1 MASIIVDWNVFDYKF
16 SGKQRE
22 TFESLAYTLFCFEFK
37 QKFGI
42 FRYFNQ
48 PYIET
53 QPIKTDDGDVIGFQ
67 AKYYDETTQIKDKEA
82 ELKKAIKDAKTKYG
96 DISRFIIYTNKELST
111 SSIKTKVKPQY
122 QVNIEKCGSDIGI
135 NVEWRVTSNF
145 EIMLLDPQLSAV
157 KELYFSPNTDL
168 QLFAEKIQKRTVSII
183 GSIKSNI
190 PYKERI
196 IKIGYSQTA
205 IHDFTKSNN
214 STLVVYGDAGTG
226 KSGYVKDFY
235 EQVVEKQDTSLLAF
249 SASDFDVKEETSL
262 FNQFGNCGLD
272 GLISLYESDSNK
284 YCLIE
289 SAEKYSNFFDFDI
302 FRNAIHRLI
311 ESGWKIIITIRKQYK
326 NGFINAILDGIIIDE
341 FCIENIDSEK
351 LTALSGNYDFELPS
365 NKKVCGILCNLFYLK
380 LYLEL
385 LSAGTTVPSDTKV
398 FTEQIW
404 KQFIRNDRQRQ
415 RNLPIRRE
423 AFIENMASTLLNN
436 EAYCYKAQAS
446 DDGEVLSLLEEQ
458 GIIIPY
464 GDTPGLWVFSHD
476 VYEEIVVN
484 HIFEDKYDES
494 YDLQKITDIFANSL
508 RSRKMYRIWLE
519 TKLKDADSNLLST
532 LTNSLVN
539 PEFQQLWKDET
550 IIALMNSEDAEAF
563 RIMESLFSLNTYELF
578 TRSVFLLNTACK
590 CIIRNNNYLK
600 LIRSQKISIY
610 RFTEPTGRAWNT
622 IFNYIIKHIDLIPWH
637 KQNLSIVIEAMGSWV
652 QSNPKGET
660 TRIVGHIALS
670 LKDKLWQDNERRFGL
685 YDDSTYKSI
694 NTIILLAAIEL
705 KDELAALVD
714 NIISNK
720 LFSHRD
726 KDYVFLT
733 QSLSNIYEC
742 GKVYAAIPEKL
753 LQLAWAYWLYQDDND
768 HFASPELESY
778 FGLNDHLQF
787 EYNPSSAHQTPI
799 WALLRT
805 EPQKTLDIILGLTN
819 HAAKCYKDSNLNKQ
833 YNECSEIRII
843 LSDEENSTQIC
854 SDRLWKTY
862 RGTGVTPHLLESVL
876 IALEEYVLLYV
887 EELTK
892 KEAIDLCLYLLRN
905 SNNVAVT
912 AVVMS
917 AVIAYPNKLFDVSCI
932 LLKTKELF
940 DLDRSRLSREDEAN
954 MLRGLNPRY
963 KRFDEE
969 RKISNNKEFRKN
981 TFEDIILQYQVN
993 SGDLSE
999 DEFKKRLDK
1008 LYATIDKTTVDI
1020 DKWHPIYQAF
1030 YYRID
1035 SRKYIPDGEPIVE
1048 DSQIKIPMK
1057 ADMPQKVVEYAK
1069 NSSEEYASKLGD
1081 TALLLWA
1088 SSRYKHDEKYKT
1100 YRKYEDSPISAY
1112 KAAKTLI
1119 ESDKEDLPLLSI
1131 DMITFTIAV
1140 LLRDFSRTL
1149 DTDQYDYCK
1158 NAILELGFGL
1168 LQNSSNALFNH
1179 DVKAVIMSEISN
1191 MVDQS
1196 DNDVEWTNPII
1207 ILLAFM
1213 LDYRKQIGNN
1223 MIYPLSG
1230 LWKKDR
1236 DLAFKLIIVFSKLI
1250 ASFNGND
1257 VVAFVDSDKDNIA
1270 DLLSMDE
1277 HSLESIDL
1285 SVLDYNTRLYL
1296 STILNPNNTS
1306 IIRFVITIGEQF
1318 WEKLF
1323 HDKHD
1328 DRLQRIF
1335 ELENEYKK
1343 WLSEFL
1349 LNINSDDR
1357 STIIQTLMPL
1367 VGFNRE
1373 FDRLLS
1379 DIINAEDINPRYGA
1393 FWDLW
1398 TLMQD
1403 YFFQEYE
1410 KNVDDYKNIN
1420 TVVHIGYGYEDVL
1433 ATFLLY
1439 SPFWK
1444 ENTSQWHSLKP
1455 QNNSFYIA
1463 VANRLGYNP
1472 TTLFAISQVL
1482 NTVGK
1487 ATFIET
1493 GIDWISDIITNNPH
1507 LYDKTLPE
1515 NTLYYI
1521 EEYIFSYTNSHI
1533 DIIRTSIPIKR
1544 KAIKIL
1550 DFLIAKGSTMGFLLK
1565 EELI

>member
-1 MASIIVDWNVFDYKF
+1 M
-16 SGKQRE
+16 
-22 TFESLAYTLFCFEFK
+22 
-37 QKFGI
+37 
-42 FRYFNQ
+42 
-48 PYIET
+48 
-53 QPIKTDDGDVIGFQ
+53 
-67 AKYYDETTQIKDKEA
+67 
-82 ELKKAIKDAKTKYG
+82 
-96 DISRFIIYTNKELST
+96 
-111 SSIKTKVKPQY
+111 
-122 QVNIEKCGSDIGI
+122 
-135 NVEWRVTSNF
+135 
-145 EIMLLDPQLSAV
+145 
-157 KELYFSPNTDL
+157 
-168 QLFAEKIQKRTVSII
+168 
-183 GSIKSNI
+183 
-190 PYKERI
+190 
-196 IKIGYSQTA
+196 
-205 IHDFTKSNN
+205 
-214 STLVVYGDAGTG
+214 
-226 KSGYVKDFY
+226 
-235 EQVVEKQDTSLLAF
+235 
-249 SASDFDVKEETSL
+249 
-262 FNQFGNCGLD
+262 
-272 GLISLYESDSNK
+272 
-284 YCLIE
+284 
-289 SAEKYSNFFDFDI
+289 
-302 FRNAIHRLI
+302 
-311 ESGWKIIITIRKQYK
+311 
-326 NGFINAILDGIIIDE
+326 
-341 FCIENIDSEK
+341 
-351 LTALSGNYDFELPS
+351 
-365 NKKVCGILCNLFYLK
+365 
-380 LYLEL
+380 
-385 LSAGTTVPSDTKV
+385 
-398 FTEQIW
+398 
-404 KQFIRNDRQRQ
+404 
-415 RNLPIRRE
+415 
-423 AFIENMASTLLNN
+423 
-436 EAYCYKAQAS
+436 
-446 DDGEVLSLLEEQ
+446 
-458 GIIIPY
+458 
-464 GDTPGLWVFSHD
+464 
-476 VYEEIVVN
+476 
-484 HIFEDKYDES
+484 
-494 YDLQKITDIFANSL
+494 
-508 RSRKMYRIWLE
+508 
-519 TKLKDADSNLLST
+519 
-532 LTNSLVN
+532 
-539 PEFQQLWKDET
+539 
-550 IIALMNSEDAEAF
+550 
-563 RIMESLFSLNTYELF
+563 
-578 TRSVFLLNTACK
+578 
-590 CIIRNNNYLK
+590 
-600 LIRSQKISIY
+600 
-610 RFTEPTGRAWNT
+610 
-622 IFNYIIKHIDLIPWH
+622 
-637 KQNLSIVIEAMGSWV
+637 
-652 QSNPKGET
+652 
-660 TRIVGHIALS
+660 
-670 LKDKLWQDNERRFGL
+670 
-685 YDDSTYKSI
+685 
-694 NTIILLAAIEL
+694 
-705 KDELAALVD
+705 
-714 NIISNK
+714 
-720 LFSHRD
+720 
-726 KDYVFLT
+726 
-733 QSLSNIYEC
+733 
-742 GKVYAAIPEKL
+742 
-753 LQLAWAYWLYQDDND
+753 
-768 HFASPELESY
+768 
-778 FGLNDHLQF
+778 
-787 EYNPSSAHQTPI
+787 
-799 WALLRT
+799 LRT
-805 EPQKTLDIILGLTN
+805 EPQKTIDIILVLTN
-819 HAAKCYKDSNLNKQ
+819 HAAKCYKDSDLNKQ

-876 IALEEYVLLYV
+876 MALEEYVLLYV

-940 DLDRSRLSREDEAN
+940 DLDRSRLLREDEAN

-969 RKISNNKEFRKN
+969 RKISNNKEFRKK
-981 TFEDIILQYQVN
+981 TFEDIIIQYQVN

-1008 LYATIDKTTVDI
+1008 LYATI
-1020 DKWHPIYQAF
+1020 
-1030 YYRID
+1030 
-1035 SRKYIPDGEPIVE
+1035 VE
-1048 DSQIKIPMK
+1048 DSQIKTPMK

-1069 NSSEEYASKLGD
+1069 NSNEKYASKLSD

-1100 YRKYEDSPISAY
+1100 YSKYEDSPISAY
-1112 KAAKTLI
+1112 EAAKTLI

-1140 LLRDFSRTL
+1140 LLRDFSGTL

-1168 LQNSSNALFNH
+1168 LQNSSNALFDH

-1191 MVDQS
+1191 IVDQS

-1213 LDYRKQIGNN
+1213 LDYRKQIRNN

-1230 LWKKDR
+1230 LWNKDR
-1236 DLAFKLIIVFSKLI
+1236 DLAFKLIIVFSNLI
-1250 ASFNGND
+1250 ASFDGND
-1257 VVAFVDSDKDNIA
+1257 VIAFVNSNKENIA
-1270 DLLSMDE
+1270 ALLSMDE
-1277 HSLESIDL
+1277 HSLESIDI

-1296 STILNPNNTS
+1296 STILNPNDTS

-1328 DRLQRIF
+1328 DRLHRIF

-1343 WLSEFL
+1343 WLAEFL
-1349 LNINSDDR
+1349 LNINSYDR

-1420 TVVHIGYGYEDVL
+1420 TVVRIGYGYEDVL
-1433 ATFLLY
+1433 ATYLLY

-1507 LYDKTLPE
+1507 LYDKTLPD

-1533 DIIRTSIPIKR
+1533 DIIQTSIPIKR
-1544 KAIKIL
+1544 KVVKIL

>member
-1 MASIIVDWNVFDYKF
+1 MASITVDWNVFDYKF

-53 QPIKTDDGDVIGFQ
+53 QPIKTDDSDVIGFQ
-67 AKYYDETTQIKDKEA
+67 AKYYDAATKLSSKKKELIEAIDGAKDKYA
-82 ELKKAIKDAKTKYG
+82 GITK
-96 DISRFIIYTNKELST
+96 FIIYTNKEFST
-111 SSIKTKVKPQY
+111 SKTKGKVKPDY
-122 QVNIEKCGSDIGI
+122 QDEIENHGKSLGI
-135 NVEWRVTSNF
+135 NIEWRVPSHI
-145 EIMLLDPQLSAV
+145 EAMLYNPELCMLREFYFDPDSTLR
-157 KELYFSPNTDL
+157 
-168 QLFAEKIQKRTVSII
+168 LFAEKIQKRTVSII
-183 GSIKSNI
+183 SNIKSEI
-190 PYKERI
+190 PYKDRI
-196 IKIGYSQTA
+196 LKIDYSQTA
-205 IHDFTKSNN
+205 IHGFTKSNN
-214 STLVVYGDAGTG
+214 SALVVYGNAGTG

-235 EQVVEKQDTSLLAF
+235 ERVVEQHDTSFLAF

-446 DDGEVLSLLEEQ
+446 DDEEVLSLLEEQ

-484 HIFEDKYDES
+484 HIFEEKYDES

-519 TKLKDADSNLLST
+519 TKLKEADSNLLST
-532 LTNSLVN
+532 LSNSLVN
-539 PEFQQLWKDET
+539 PAFQQLWKDET
-550 IIALMNSEDAEAF
+550 IIALMNAEDAESF
-563 RIMESLFSLNTYELF
+563 SIMESLFSLNTYELF
-578 TRSVFLLNTACK
+578 TRAVFLLNTACK
-590 CIIRNNNYLK
+590 CVIRNADYLK
-600 LIRSQKISIY
+600 LIRTQKISTY

-622 IFNYIIKHIDLIPWH
+622 IFNYIVKHINLIPWH

-652 QSNPKGET
+652 RSNPKGET

-670 LKDKLWQDNERRFGL
+670 LKDKLWQDSERRFGL

-705 KDELAALVD
+705 KGELAALVD
-714 NIISNK
+714 NTISNK

-733 QSLSNIYEC
+733 QSLSNIYDC

-753 LQLAWAYWLYQDDND
+753 LQLAWAYWLYQEDND

-787 EYNPSSAHQTPI
+787 EYYPPSAYQTPI
-799 WALLRT
+799 RALLQV
-805 EPQKTLDIILGLTN
+805 EPMKTIDFIIDLTN
-819 HAAKCYKDSNLNKQ
+819 NVATTYKESALNENDSECDEIQIVLNDK
-833 YNECSEIRII
+833 EII
-843 LSDEENSTQIC
+843 SQIC
-854 SDRLWKTY
+854 SDRLWKIY
-862 RGTGVTPHLLESVL
+862 RGTGVATNLIESVL
-876 IALEEYVLLYV
+876 MAFEEYVLLYV
-887 EELTK
+887 EKFTK
-892 KEAIDLCLYLLRN
+892 EDATALCLYLLRK
-905 SNNVAVT
+905 SNNVAIT

-917 AVIAYPNKLFDVSCI
+917 AVISYPDKLFEVSCI

-940 DLDRSRLSREDEAN
+940 FLDRSRFLCEHEAN
-954 MLRGLNPRY
+954 MFRGLNPRN
-963 KRFDEE
+963 KRFDDE
-969 RKISNNKEFRKN
+969 RIMTNKKEFRKK
-981 TFEDIILQYQVN
+981 TFEDIILQYQVY

-999 DEFKKRLDK
+999 DEFKQRRDRL
-1008 LYATIDKTTVDI
+1008 YSAIDNASIDI
-1020 DKWHPIYQAF
+1020 DKWHPIHQACF
-1030 YYRID
+1030 HRID
-1035 SRKYIPDGEPIVE
+1035 LRKYKQAGEPIVE
-1048 DSQIKIPMK
+1048 GNQLSIPMK
-1057 ADMPQKVVEYAK
+1057 ADMPPKVIEFAEK
-1069 NSSEEYASKLGD
+1069 SSGEYASKLGD
-1081 TALLLWA
+1081 TELLLWA
-1088 SSRYKHDEKYKT
+1088 SSRYKYDEKYKT
-1100 YRKYEDSPISAY
+1100 YSKYEDNPISAY
-1112 KAAKTLI
+1112 EAAKTLI
-1119 ESDKEDLPLLSI
+1119 ESDKEELPLLSI
-1131 DMITFTIAV
+1131 DMITYTIAV
-1140 LLRDFSRTL
+1140 LLRDFSGTL

-1191 MVDQS
+1191 MVNHS

-1207 ILLAFM
+1207 ILLAYM

-1296 STILNPNNTS
+1296 STILNPNDTS

-1323 HDKHD
+1323 HDNYD
-1328 DRLQRIF
+1328 DRFHRISV
-1335 ELENEYKK
+1335 LESEYKK
-1343 WLSEFL
+1343 WLAEYL
-1349 LNINSDDR
+1349 LNINSDGR
-1357 STIIQTLMPL
+1357 SAIIQTMMPL
-1367 VGFNRE
+1367 VRFDRE
-1373 FDRLLS
+1373 FNRLLS
-1379 DIINAEDINPRYGA
+1379 DIISAEDINPRYDA
-1393 FWDLW
+1393 FWNLW
-1398 TLMQD
+1398 SLMQD
-1403 YFFQEYE
+1403 HIFIEYE
-1410 KNVDDYKNIN
+1410 KNVDDYKNIES
-1420 TVVHIGYGYEDVL
+1420 VVHIGYGYEDVL
-1433 ATFLLY
+1433 ATYLLAN
-1439 SPFWK
+1439 PFWK
-1444 ENTSQWHSLKP
+1444 EGVSQWHSLKQ
-1455 QNNSFYIA
+1455 QNNNFYIVA
-1463 VANRLGYNP
+1463 ANRLGYNP
-1472 TTLFAISQVL
+1472 TTLFSISYVL

-1487 ATFIET
+1487 TPFKEV
-1493 GIDWISDIITNNPH
+1493 GINFLYDIISNNSH
-1507 LYDKTLPE
+1507 LYDKTLPD

-1521 EEYIFSYTNSHI
+1521 EEYIFSYTNDHI
-1533 DIIRTSIPIKR
+1533 DIIQKDIPLK
-1544 KAIKIL
+1544 KKVIKIL
-1550 DFLIAKGSTMGFLLK
+1550 DFLISKGSTMGFLLK